1 MDIIEAI
8 IQKSQALSREHQ
20 LEVLRYIDSLSEK
33 TEKHE
38 SEENAKK
45 NQTIKMKFE
54 WAGALAELNQTA
66 MEVQKEI
73 LTKRSE

>member
-1 MDIIEAI
+1 
-8 IQKSQALSREHQ
+8 
-20 LEVLRYIDSLSEK
+20 VLRYIDSLSEK